1 MRKQVVR
8 VEINVAHSYDCTSWP
23 GAKTRTSQRVG
34 VLLVVRTPLL
44 PRRKSLGSE
53 SHSIPDGFTTRY
65 SAPYE
70 TKGEKACV
78 ACAHIV
84 ASRCC
89 ITFDARPLSRAT
101 TRQAAR
107 HSTHALSAVCQ
118 RGRREREE
126 TRAQHPPSTPRRD
139 EGSAAA
145 SSRAPH
151 LARKERH
158 VDMCAEA
165 AEPLGRA
172 RVEPARSNERIAH
185 RTNFDQPDRADAAG
199 FSASSA
205 VQSGARAGGEL
216 WLSDARHLGLMPAVG
231 RGQQSA
237 WETGWRS
244 AHVHPSSS
252 NRWRCARAICLRTK
266 APQSRPPP
274 N

>member
-1 MRKQVVR
+1 MDSRR
-8 VEINVAHSYDCTSWP
+8 GTAP
-23 GAKTRTSQRVG
+23 PTRQKERRHASR
-34 VLLVVRTPLL
+34 VRTLL
-44 PRRKSLGSE
+44 
-53 SHSIPDGFTTRY
+53 HH
-65 SAPYE
+65 
-70 TKGEKACV
+70 V
-78 ACAHIV
+78 V
-84 ASRCC
+84 ASR
-89 ITFDARPLSRAT
+89 
-101 TRQAAR
+101 
-107 HSTHALSAVCQ
+107 STHALSAVRQ
-118 RGRREREE
+118 HGRRRDIRR
-126 TRAQHPPSTPRRD
+126 TPSQRCANAAGASARRRGLSILRPPHEGAADRRD

-172 RVEPARSNERIAH
+172 RVKPARSDERIAH

-205 VQSGARAGGEL
+205 VQSGAGAGGEL

-244 AHVHPSSS
+244 AHAHPSSS
-252 NRWRCARAICLRTK
+252 NRWRCARAICVRTK